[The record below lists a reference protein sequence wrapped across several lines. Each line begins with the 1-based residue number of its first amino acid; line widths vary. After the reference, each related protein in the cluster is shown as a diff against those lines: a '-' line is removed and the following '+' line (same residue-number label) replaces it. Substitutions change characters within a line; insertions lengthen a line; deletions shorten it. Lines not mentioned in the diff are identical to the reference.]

1 MTRNMTLAAVLAMLP
16 LTTACGQNP
25 SEPTEAAL
33 SELEAKAAAM
43 EESAANVEAPTETAT
58 AMTSAKAGS
67 AAPDVTAL
75 NANGDP
81 VSFDALAGTSGTV
94 LVFTRSAE
102 WCPYC
107 QEQLIQLKDAKD
119 ALASEGWSLAAISYD
134 APEIITAFTAKHDIT
149 YPLLS
154 DTDSETIKRWG
165 LLNREM
171 TEGTRYYGIPH
182 PTIAYIST
190 EGTLLRIDT
199 NTDYKVRP
207 STQDVIDAA
216 TGLSA
221 GMDGAAMD
229 GDGQ

>member
-43 EESAANVEAPTETAT
+43 EESAANVEAPAETVT
-58 AMTSAKAGS
+58 AMTSAEAGRT
-67 AAPDVTAL
+67 APEVTAL
-75 NANGDP
+75 DAYGDP
-81 VSFDALAGTSGTV
+81 ISFDALSGTSGTI

-107 QEQLIQLKDAKD
+107 QEQLIQLESVKD
-119 ALASEGWSLAAISYD
+119 ALASEGWNLAAISYD
-134 APEIITAFTAKHDIT
+134 APEIITAFAAKHDIT

-165 LLNREM
+165 LLNTEM
-171 TEGTRYYGIPH
+171 PEGTRYYGIPH
-182 PTIAYIST
+182 PTIAYIGMD
-190 EGTLLRIDT
+190 GTLLRIDT

-207 STQDVIDAA
+207 SPQDVIDAA
-216 TGLSA
+216 LSTS
-221 GMDGAAMD
+221 MD